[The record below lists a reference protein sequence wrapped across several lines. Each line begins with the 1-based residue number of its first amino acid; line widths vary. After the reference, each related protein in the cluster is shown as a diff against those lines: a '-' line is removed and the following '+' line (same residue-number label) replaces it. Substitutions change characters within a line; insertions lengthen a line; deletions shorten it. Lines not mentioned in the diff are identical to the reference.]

1 MTIPVYLIN
10 KDNVFDSARAAGGER
25 VERWCAAHQFDTRDG
40 PPYLIFANEEGGIG
54 GVLAKVSLPLDMWSA
69 ARLASSLPQGQYHL
83 DISLIEAGVQ
93 DEDDLLAQLALG
105 WLLEQYRYVRYKTK
119 QQICLPVL
127 EIPAHIEAKVM
138 PLRDATAL
146 VRDLINTP
154 ASDLGPE
161 ELAEVAI
168 ELAQRFDAEHHVID
182 GKQLEEEYPAIHTVG
197 KGSPRRPCLIDL
209 RWGKPHHPRL
219 TLVGKGVC
227 FDSGGL
233 NIKTGS
239 YMALMKKDM
248 GGAAIVLGLAQLI
261 MGHNLPVHLRV
272 LIPAVE
278 NSVDGESYR
287 PSDII
292 TMRSGLTVEVGDTD
306 AEGRLVVADA
316 LTDACD
322 EQPDLLIDCTTLTG
336 AARIAVG
343 TELPA
348 LFTNQDALAQELM
361 TIGKAVQ
368 DPLWQLPLFDLY
380 ADGLKSKIADTSST
394 GTSSYGGAITAA
406 LFLKKFV
413 KKEVP
418 WIHLDMMAW
427 NLKSRPGRP
436 EGGEAQAMRA
446 LFVWLE
452 ERYGRGPSAS

>member
-1 MTIPVYLIN
+1 MTSIPIYLIS
-10 KDNVFDSARAAGGER
+10 KDSVLESTRAIGGEAL
-25 VERWCAAHQFDTRDG
+25 VQWCASHQFDSKEG
-40 PPYLIFANEEGGIG
+40 ASHLLFAGEGGSIA
-54 GVLAKVSLPLDMWSA
+54 GVLLKVSLPLDIWSGA
-69 ARLASSLPQGQYHL
+69 KVASSLPQGRYRFDLSQL
-83 DISLIEAGVQ
+83 DVSALDVEDVQ
-93 DEDDLLAQLALG
+93 AQLSLG
-105 WLLEQYRYVRYKTK
+105 WALDQYRYTRYKTK
-119 QQICLPVL
+119 RQPILPFL
-127 EIPAHIEAKVM
+127 EMDEMTAARISPFVEAST
-138 PLRDATAL
+138 LA
-146 VRDLINTP
+146 RDLINTP
-154 ASDLGPE
+154 ASDLGTV
-161 ELAEVAI
+161 ELAAAAVA
-168 ELAQRFDAEHHVID
+168 LANRFGAEHHVVD
-182 GKQLEEEYPAIHTVG
+182 GVRLEKEYPAIHTVG

-209 RWGKPHHPRL
+209 RWGDVQHPRL

-239 YMALMKKDM
+239 YMMLMKKDM
-248 GGAAIVLGLAQLI
+248 GGAAIVLGLAHLI
-261 MGHNLPVHLRV
+261 MTHRLPVCLRV

-278 NSVDGESYR
+278 NSVDGEAYR

-316 LTDACD
+316 LSDACD
-322 EQPDLLIDCTTLTG
+322 ENPDLLIDCTTLTG

-361 TIGKAVQ
+361 AIGRQVQ
-368 DPLWQLPLFDLY
+368 DPVWQLPLFDLY
-380 ADGLKSKIADTSST
+380 ADGLKSTIADTSST
-394 GTSSYGGAITAA
+394 GTGSYGGAITAA

-413 KKEVP
+413 KKDVP
-418 WIHLDMMAW
+418 WVHLDMMAW
-427 NLKSRPGRP
+427 NLKARAGRP

-452 ERYGRGPSAS
+452 ERYGAKA

>member
-1 MTIPVYLIN
+1 MTIPIYLIT
-10 KDNVFDSARAAGGER
+10 KDTVLDSARAAGGEL
-25 VERWCAAHQFDTRDG
+25 WANWAAAHQFDTKDG
-40 PPYLIFANEEGGIG
+40 PAQLLFTAQDGGIG
-54 GVLAKVSLPLDMWSA
+54 GVLAKVSVPLDIWSA
-69 ARLASSLPQGQYHL
+69 ARLASILPAGQYHL
-83 DISLIEAGVQ
+83 DLSLIEGDGQ
-93 DEDDLLAQLALG
+93 EEDDVLAQLSLG
-105 WLLEQYRYVRYKTK
+105 WLLEQYRFLRYRTK
-119 QQICLPVL
+119 RQPVLPVL
-127 EIPAHIEAKVM
+127 DIPARIEGKII
-138 PLRDATAL
+138 PFRDAATL

-168 ELAQRFDAEHHVID
+168 ALAQRFDAEHHLID
-182 GKQLEEEYPAIHTVG
+182 GKRLEEEYPAIHTVG
-197 KGSPRRPCLIDL
+197 KGSPRRPCLIDF
-209 RWGKPHHPRL
+209 RWGNPDHPRL

-261 MGHNLPVHLRV
+261 MTHQLPVRLRV

-316 LTDACD
+316 LSDACD
-322 EQPDLLIDCTTLTG
+322 EQPNLLIDCTTLTG

-348 LFTNQDALAQELM
+348 LFTNQDSLAQELM
-361 TIGKAVQ
+361 NVGRAVQ

-394 GTSSYGGAITAA
+394 GTGSYGGAITAA
-406 LFLKKFV
+406 LFLRKFV
-413 KKEVP
+413 KKDVP
-418 WIHLDMMAW
+418 WVHLDMMAW
-427 NLKSRPGRP
+427 NLKARPGRP

-452 ERYGRGPSAS
+452 QRYGNAPAAA